1 MIDHKTL
8 VTAGQLQKALLHSQE
23 LTLNNITFLS
33 LYMQLAVSLIV
44 RAYYIDK
51 ISID

>member
-33 LYMQLAVSLIV
+33 LYHLLSEHIILT
-44 RAYYIDK
+44 K
-51 ISID
+51 FPSIDN